1 MMSTLKNA
9 ALLGL
14 AAGDRVMFA
23 PVSAP
28 TMPYGQVAYGT
39 PGSAVVPAATSA
51 YALSGEAF
59 AQPVEYLT
67 VSETAAPSASSD
79 TQFWLW
85 TGAGA
90 LAVLG
95 AAAARGKPSA
105 VAEVD
110 VEVDLESARI
120 AMLAAGGKK
129 KDQPWSLTNFLMG
142 GRKDK
147 FGRNNFELELLSGA
161 TRKAAD
167 DPSELNA
174 RFKIGYDTRSRKV
187 VKPKAKPKAKP
198 VVAWRSKNSSSNLYP
213 TQKKK

>member
-28 TMPYGQVAYGT
+28 TMPYGQVAYST

-67 VSETAAPSASSD
+67 VSENAAPSASSD

-129 KDQPWSLTNFLMG
+129 EQPWSLTSFLMG

-147 FGRNNFELELLSGA
+147 FGRTNNELELLSGA
-161 TRKAAD
+161 FRKPAD

-174 RFKIGYDTRSRKV
+174 RFKIGYDTRSRKAA
-187 VKPKAKPKAKP
+187 KAKAKPKAKP
-198 VVAWRSKNSSSNLYP
+198 IVAWRSKASSSNLYP
-213 TQKKK
+213 GKK